1 LEALPFPFK
10 NAAESADRTGVT
22 GSVHLRGIVI
32 AGGLAAVALCLAF
45 VTLVM
50 NQKAS
55 GSESPHTVL
64 SLKARHAAATGTPA
78 THVTTTAKPKPKPN
92 PNYVAAVQAGL
103 PRSIARALAAHQVVV
118 IELTS
123 PSDPVAALAN
133 GEAKVGA
140 RLAKAGF
147 VPIDVDKDTG
157 DAPTL
162 TAALDKVPV
171 APAVLVYVRPA
182 TLAVTLSGFN
192 DRTVVQQAVASA
204 LAGLTNVTGDSSG
217 SSGGSTTTPA
227 SVASPPGG
235 GSD

>member
-1 LEALPFPFK
+1 
-10 NAAESADRTGVT
+10 VT

-55 GSESPHTVL
+55 GSETPHTVL

-78 THVTTTAKPKPKPN
+78 THVTTTAKVTATAKPKPKPKPN
-92 PNYVAAVQAGL
+92 PSYVAAVQAGL
-103 PRSIARALAAHQVVV
+103 PKSIARALAAHNVVV

-182 TLAVTLSGFN
+182 TLVVTLPGFN
-192 DRTVVQQAVASA
+192 DRTVVQQAVVSA
-204 LAGLTNVTGDSSG
+204 LAGLTNVTGDSRS
-217 SSGGSTTTPA
+217 GSTTTPA
-227 SVASPPGG
+227 SVAAPPGG
-235 GSD
+235 ESD

>member
-1 LEALPFPFK
+1 
-10 NAAESADRTGVT
+10 VT

-55 GSESPHTVL
+55 GSETPHKVL
-64 SLKARHAAATGTPA
+64 SLKARHAAATGAPA
-78 THVTTTAKPKPKPN
+78 THVTTTAKVTATAKPKPKPKPKPN

-103 PRSIARALAAHQVVV
+103 PKSIARALAAHNVVV

-182 TLAVTLSGFN
+182 TLVVTLPGFN
-192 DRTVVQQAVASA
+192 DRTVVQQAVVSA
-204 LAGLTNVTGDSSG
+204 LAGLTNVTSDSGG
-217 SSGGSTTTPA
+217 SSGSTTTPA

-235 GSD
+235 ESD